1 MDAIHTTLG
10 ALAAGVVTS
19 LHCAGMCGP
28 IACGLLAAPA
38 GDAGRWLAPIA
49 YHGARLFAYAAIGM
63 ICGAIGR
70 QPLEWFFGSP
80 AVILP
85 WMLVAVLLVFA
96 LGLEKK
102 LPRPPALSK
111 FAARMRFRGMRAGP
125 VKGGLLLGLMTPL
138 LPCGPLYML
147 FAASLLSGSAVKGA
161 EFALAFGLGTVPLL
175 WMAQHQLGRL
185 GARLTPQVMAK
196 VRRGLAFAAAMVL
209 AWRLQD
215 TIPAFRD
222 EPVQAALPSCCHE

>member
-1 MDAIHTTLG
+1 MDPVHTTLG

-38 GDAGRWLAPIA
+38 GDAGRWLGPIA
-49 YHGARLFAYAAIGM
+49 YHGARLFSYAVIGAV
-63 ICGAIGR
+63 CGAIGR
-70 QPLEWFFGSP
+70 QPLQWFFGSP
-80 AVILP
+80 AVVLP

-102 LPRPPALSK
+102 LPRPLVLSK
-111 FAARMRFRGMRAGP
+111 FSARMRFRGMRSGP

-175 WMAQHQLGRL
+175 WVAQHQLGRL
-185 GARLTPQVMAK
+185 GARITPAAMAG
-196 VRRGLAFAAAMVL
+196 VRRGLALVAAMVL
-209 AWRLQD
+209 TWRLHG
-215 TIPAFRD
+215 TIPAFRP
-222 EPVQAALPSCCHE
+222 EPAELPSCCHH